1 VKAWKKIEQAIDSV
15 TEGTGRVGWFLI
27 LFMMSF
33 GLYDVTMRYLFTMP
47 SQWIYIT
54 LQMAMV
60 MLTAV
65 AAGYAFLTFVK
76 VDVLYSH
83 FSPRGKAFADI
94 FTFVFVLMVCVILIW
109 KGIEHA
115 QTSIATRQMT
125 STALR
130 LPLYP
135 VKTLIPLGGVLL
147 LLMAVKKLV
156 ADIRTVFRKGTE

>member
-1 VKAWKKIEQAIDSV
+1 MKAWNKIEQTIDSV
-15 TEGTGRVGWFLI
+15 TEGMGRVGWFLI

-33 GLYDVTMRYLFTMP
+33 GLYDVIMRYLFKMP

-65 AAGYAFLTFVK
+65 AAGYALRTFVK
-76 VDVLYSH
+76 VDVLYGH
-83 FSPRGKAFADI
+83 FSLRGKALADI

-130 LPLYP
+130 LPLYH
-135 VKTLIPLGGVLL
+135 VKTMIPLGGVLL
-147 LLMAVKKLV
+147 LLVAVKKLIS
-156 ADIRTVFRKGTE
+156 DIRIVFHKGTA